1 MDRETLEKAL
11 ELRKREIE
19 ILRKISETVACTLDL
34 DQVLGQIIELVVEV
48 TAADSCLL
56 YLFDECKRELVLRAS
71 KNPHPRIVGR
81 IKLRLGE
88 GITGWVARERRPVAI
103 ARGAYSDPRFKFFHD
118 LPEDR
123 YEAFLSVPVISKNQ
137 VIGVINIQHRCEHPH
152 SEDEVA
158 LVSMIAQQ
166 VGGAIENARLYAQAE
181 KRAKQI
187 EAMAEVSRTIS
198 SNGYTKA
205 TLELITRLIA
215 EVLGS
220 TVCSIV
226 LVDYEK
232 GELVIKAAHSAGA
245 DRSRCS
251 ELKADR
257 TLIGRVAKERCPLLV
272 PDVAA
277 EPDRSYSEIAKAYGL
292 RSFVSIPMI
301 LDDRVVGV
309 ISSYSHEERDLTQ
322 DEIRMLSAVA
332 NQAAIAL
339 ENLRLRS
346 EARAVREAL
355 ETRKLVERAKSIL
368 QRQKGLTEE
377 QAHKMLQQQSMR
389 LRRSL
394 REIAQAIILA
404 SEIKAG
410 DFNKPEAIGSGRA
423 LR

>member
-1 MDRETLEKAL
+1 MERATLEKAL
-11 ELRKREIE
+11 ELREREIE
-19 ILRKISETVACTLDL
+19 ILRKISETIACTLDL
-34 DQVLGQIIELVVEV
+34 DQVLGQIIDLVVEV

-56 YLFDECKRELVLRAS
+56 YLFDDCRKELVLRAS
-71 KNPHPRIVGR
+71 KDPHPRIIGR

-103 ARGAYSDPRFKFFHD
+103 ARGAYGDPRFKFFHD

-137 VIGVINIQHRCEHPH
+137 VIGVINIQHRCERQH
-152 SEDEVA
+152 SENEVA

-187 EAMAEVSRTIS
+187 ETIAEVSRTIS

-205 TLELITRLIA
+205 TLDLIARLIA

-220 TVCSIV
+220 AICSIV
-226 LVDYEK
+226 LVDCEK
-232 GELVIKAAHSAGA
+232 GELVIKAEHSAGP
-245 DRSRCS
+245 DYGLCSR
-251 ELKADR
+251 LKTDQD
-257 TLIGRVAKERCPLLV
+257 LIGRVVKERRPLIL
-272 PDVAA
+272 PDVTA
-277 EPDRSYSEIAKAYGL
+277 EPDCSYSQTARAYEL
-292 RSFVSIPMI
+292 RSFIAVPMT
-301 LDDRVVGV
+301 LEDRVVGV
-309 ISSYSHEERDLTQ
+309 ISSYGHEERNLTE

-355 ETRKLVERAKSIL
+355 ETRKLVERAKGIL
-368 QRQKGLTEE
+368 QRQDGLTEE
-377 QAHKMLQQQSMR
+377 QAHKLLQQQSMR

-410 DFNKPEAIGSGRA
+410 DFNKPETIGSGRA